1 MLKRSIHTHVHAL
14 FSQRTSRE
22 ILAIPLSNLHTRD
35 SLIWMK
41 NKSRTFSVKSAYQV
55 AVRLTQ
61 QHDEEHSVARRD
73 QPIWKKIW
81 SLNVPPKVRTF
92 LWRACSNSLPTRT
105 NLHRWKV
112 QIESLCG
119 VCCQE
124 PETTGHILW
133 ECPLAR
139 NVWALDKGKTQKC
152 SNEARDFFLL
162 FGHKARALD
171 SCELKRWAIPARSI
185 CNARNKFY
193 FEHKQVHPSLILNG
207 AYGLLD
213 EYQRLIQSRV

>member
-92 LWRACSNSLPTRT
+92 LWRACSNSLPTRA
-105 NLHRWKV
+105 NLHRRKV

-119 VCCQE
+119 ACCQE
-124 PETTGHILW
+124 PETTGHMLW
-133 ECPLAR
+133 ECPPVR
-139 NVWALDKGKTQKC
+139 NVWALVKGKTQKC

-162 FGHKARALD
+162 FGHMARILE
-171 SCELKRWAIPARSI
+171 SCELERWAILAWSI
-185 CNARNKFY
+185 WNARNKFY

-213 EYQRLIQSRV
+213 EYTNG